1 MQDYK
6 TLTNFNN
13 ASLYDQ
19 FSFLISDLAC
29 ILDGFYITNTGGRLW
44 VNSSFYYLPLRVAK
58 QHLNTGLNGASYKVI
73 YLGIKDI
80 KKDFK
85 EYNLI
90 VNKCDE
96 IIAKMQEIKQVQFV
110 KRTN

>member
-1 MQDYK
+1 MQDYRK
-6 TLTNFNN
+6 LTNFDN

-19 FSFLISDLAC
+19 FSFLISDLSC
-29 ILDGFYITNTGGRLW
+29 MLDGFYLTNNRGCLW

-58 QHLNTGLNGASYKVI
+58 QYLNTGLNGAAYKTI

-80 KKDFK
+80 RKDFK
-85 EYNLI
+85 EYSLI

-96 IIAKMQEIKQVQFV
+96 IKAKMQEIKQVQFV
-110 KRTN
+110 KKG